1 MTFGQELV
9 HVQIAVEVI
18 NFCFSKCLLPV
29 QITAEVDPQVRQR
42 FTSLSRLQFRNAILK
57 FGQELRGFKMA
68 FEIIN
73 ASLGKSYCPIMIAAA
88 FDVIN
93 T

>member
-9 HVQIAVEVI
+9 PVQIAVEVI
-18 NFCFSKCLLPV
+18 NFCFSKCSLPV
-29 QITAEVDPQVRQR
+29 QITAEVDAQVRQR
-42 FTSLSRLQFRNAILK
+42 FMSLSRLQFRNAIRK
-57 FGQELRGFKMA
+57 FGQESCAFKMA

-73 ASLGKSYCPIMIAAA
+73 GSLGKSYCPIMIAAA
-88 FDVIN
+88 FIN